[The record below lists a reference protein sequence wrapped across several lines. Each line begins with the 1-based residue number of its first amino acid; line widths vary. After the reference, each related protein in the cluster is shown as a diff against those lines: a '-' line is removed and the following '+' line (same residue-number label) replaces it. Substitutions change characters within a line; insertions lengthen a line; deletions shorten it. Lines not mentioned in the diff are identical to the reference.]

1 MTSHPRDMRTP
12 YRRVHGLGSAR
23 SGTTHAWHMRLTSF
37 ASLLLTL
44 PFIVIMIA
52 LTRRNHAA
60 TVQILGSPLVAITM
74 LLFIFTNVYHMY
86 LGMQVIIEDYVH
98 TEGRK
103 LALVMGNVFFS
114 IVIGLACTYAI
125 LKLSFGV

>member
-1 MTSHPRDMRTP
+1 MTSPSRDMRTP
-12 YRRVHGLGSAR
+12 YRRVQGLGSAH
-23 SGTTHAWHMRLTSF
+23 SGTTHAWHMRLTSV
-37 ASLLLTL
+37 ASLPLTL
-44 PFIVIMIA
+44 AFIAILIA

-103 LALVMGNVFFS
+103 LALVMGNLFFS
-114 IVIGLACTYAI
+114 VVVGLACTYAI

>member
-1 MTSHPRDMRTP
+1 MTSPSRDMRTP

-23 SGTTHAWHMRLTSF
+23 SGTTHAWHMRLTSA

-60 TVQILGSPLVAITM
+60 TVQILASPLVAITM

-103 LALVMGNVFFS
+103 LALIMANVFFS
-114 IVIGLACTYAI
+114 IVVGLACTYAI